1 MPSFPYTLFYVPKT
15 ERPPVE
21 LNERGEP
28 EYGNSG
34 VAAVGARNLTLGEAV
49 DALHVRRP
57 GESEPVAVQVSA
69 SVVAD
74 HPPLEPVLRAGIMIE
89 AEPEPMIQIP
99 WPVWQEYAEQ
109 PVGLWL
115 PERDAVGVDRALAI
129 AVREFRFAKHE
140 IEARGFVRNC
150 LVVLGIKLG
159 RSRRHV
165 AELADLS
172 VGRVQQLNDEPP
184 AEVTEFVRTA
194 TLVTGLLGEKPC
206 PPEDVPRPRDLN
218 AEELDGVL
226 DSMIAVGLLE
236 QGADGLRLT
245 EDGLALR
252 EFGERPRRTRKG
264 KKRSGNGERAGDANR

>member
-1 MPSFPYTLFYVPKT
+1 MPSFPYTLFNVPKA

-49 DALHVRRP
+49 DPLHVCRP
-57 GESEPVAVQVSA
+57 GQSEPVAVQVSLSA
-69 SVVAD
+69 VAD
-74 HPPLEPVLRAGIMIE
+74 HPPLEPVLHAGIVIE
-89 AEPEPMIQIP
+89 AEPEPLVQIP

-140 IEARGFVRNC
+140 TEARGFARNC

-184 AEVTEFVRTA
+184 PEVTEFVRTA

-206 PPEDVPRPRDLN
+206 PREDVPRPRDLD
-218 AEELDGVL
+218 AEELDRVL

-245 EDGLALR
+245 EDGRALR
-252 EFGERPRRTRKG
+252 EFSERPRRTRKE
-264 KKRSGNGERAGDANR
+264 KKRSGGGERAGDANR